1 MSKITFEVCLQSI
14 DGVHA
19 ALAGG
24 AHRVELCAALVEGGI
39 TPSSALIE
47 AAVATGAEVMVMI
60 RPRGGDF
67 LYSPAEL
74 DVMEKDIHAAKAAGA
89 AGVVLGVL
97 TPSGE
102 VAGPQVQRFREA
114 SQGMQ
119 LVFHRAFDVS
129 ADPYRSLETLIE
141 LGVDRVLTSG
151 QAATVPEGIGVI
163 KRLVDQAAG
172 RIAILPGCGITPE
185 NVAAVI
191 AATGVTEFHA
201 TAFSTVDSSMLFRN
215 PHVYMGIPGLPE
227 YEKNCTDA
235 AVVRAF
241 IRAAQSN

>member
-1 MSKITFEVCLQSI
+1 MAMAKITFEVCLQSI
-14 DGVHA
+14 DGVRA

-24 AHRVELCAALVEGGI
+24 ARRVELCAALVEGGL
-39 TPSSALIE
+39 TPSIALIE

-74 DVMEKDIHAAKAAGA
+74 DVMEADILAAKAAGA

-97 TPSGE
+97 TPAGE
-102 VAGPQVQRFREA
+102 VAGAQVRRFREA
-114 SQGMQ
+114 SRGMQ

-129 ADPYRSLETLIE
+129 ADPYRSLEALIE

-151 QAATVPEGIGVI
+151 QAATVPEGLAVI
-163 KRLVDQAAG
+163 ARLVEQAAG
-172 RIAILPGCGITPE
+172 RISILPGCGITPE
-185 NVAAVI
+185 NVGSVI

-201 TAFSTVDSSMLFRN
+201 TAFTTVSSAMHFRN
-215 PHVYMGIPGLPE
+215 ESVYMGVPGLPE
-227 YEKNCTDA
+227 YKINLTDA
-235 AVVRAF
+235 EVVRAF
-241 IRAAQSN
+241 FRAVE